1 METVISDAPDGAGM
15 TGVARQFWLTVVPLL
30 TGFSAI
36 GLLVL
41 GALFPD
47 QLFAVDSV
55 GYIVTAAVAL
65 VSLGVLVWQLA
76 SGRGS
81 SQTRFEPPE

>member
-1 METVISDAPDGAGM
+1 M
-15 TGVARQFWLTVVPLL
+15 TSVARQFWLTVVPLL
-30 TGFSAI
+30 AGFSAV

-41 GALFPD
+41 GALFPE

-65 VSLGVLVWQLA
+65 VSLGILVVQLA
-76 SGRGS
+76 GDSESGRS
-81 SQTRFEPPE
+81 RFEPPDQ

>member
-1 METVISDAPDGAGM
+1 M
-15 TGVARQFWLTVVPLL
+15 TGIARQFWLTVVPLL
-30 TGFSAI
+30 TGFSAV
-36 GLLVL
+36 GLLIL

-55 GYIVTAAVAL
+55 GYIATAAIAL
-65 VSLGVLVWQLA
+65 VSLGLLVWQLA

-81 SQTRFEPPE
+81 GQTRFEPPE